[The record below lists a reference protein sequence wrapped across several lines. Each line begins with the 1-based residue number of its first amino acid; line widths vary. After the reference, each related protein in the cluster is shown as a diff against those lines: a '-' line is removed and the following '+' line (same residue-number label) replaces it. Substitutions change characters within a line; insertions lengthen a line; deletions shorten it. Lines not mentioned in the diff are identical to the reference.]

1 MEKKCLGISLTSFIL
16 ITWLNHCALNL
27 FSFSYDCMNVEISIE
42 YYKQSPHGKAKCGSS
57 Q

>member
-42 YYKQSPHGKAKCGSS
+42 YCKQSPHGKAKCGSS